1 MDNSQAPSSILDT
14 LRTVEFRLGLKGYNV
29 DEVDEYLDK
38 AAQEAEAL
46 QEHVRQLNERLRQA
60 SERIAQ
66 LERDKRAAPVA
77 AESEESVAAA
87 AAAAATAEANAL
99 SDETLQR
106 TLLLAQKFVD
116 QTKRESEAEAAAVVA
131 QAEETARASIAAA
144 EATAA
149 QLQAE
154 THQKLR
160 DEVARLEATRTEL
173 ATDVE
178 SMARHLESER
188 NRLRGGAVRDPQVG
202 GRERAAGELAHGREA
217 EGRPGDPAR
226 RGSGQAA
233 GAGRRC
239 ADPEP
244 GERIHLGSA
253 RVPLIHPSGPVG
265 ACCPCPSRSGIV
277 TRSPG
282 EVVFGETGHMTW
294 SEGGNDDPSEQR
306 CPGQAGTSVATG
318 ARHCLTRREQKDLG
332 EG

>member
-1 MDNSQAPSSILDT
+1 MDNSQAPASILDT

-38 AAQEAEAL
+38 AAQEAEGL

-77 AESEESVAAA
+77 AEGAEVTAAS
-87 AAAAATAEANAL
+87 AEAAAL

-131 QAEETARASIAAA
+131 QAEETARAAIAAA

-160 DEVARLEATRTEL
+160 EEVTRLEATRTEL

-188 NRLRGGAVRDPQVG
+188 NRLRGALSEILKWVDENVQPANSLMGVKPK
-202 GRERAAGELAHGREA
+202 AA
-217 EGRPGDPAR
+217 PAPR
-226 RGSGQAA
+226 
-233 GAGRRC
+233 
-239 ADPEP
+239 
-244 GERIHLGSA
+244 
-253 RVPLIHPSGPVG
+253 
-265 ACCPCPSRSGIV
+265 
-277 TRSPG
+277 
-282 EVVFGETGHMTW
+282 
-294 SEGGNDDPSEQR
+294 SEGDSLPEADD
-306 CPGQAGTSVATG
+306 G
-318 ARHCLTRREQKDLG
+318 APTLNLQNASDAAVSGVPRPV
-332 EG
+332 

>member
-1 MDNSQAPSSILDT
+1 MDNSQAPASILDT

-38 AAQEAEAL
+38 AAQEAEGL

-77 AESEESVAAA
+77 TEPADAVPASD
-87 AAAAATAEANAL
+87 TAL

-116 QTKRESEAEAAAVVA
+116 QTKRESEAEAAVVVA
-131 QAEETARASIAAA
+131 QAEETARAAIAAA

-160 DEVARLEATRTEL
+160 EEVTRLEATRTEL

-188 NRLRGGAVRDPQVG
+188 NRLRGALSDILKWVDENVQPANSLMGVRAKPSGAPGAKVG
-202 GRERAAGELAHGREA
+202 G
-217 EGRPGDPAR
+217 GDPFAEPAEADD
-226 RGSGQAA
+226 GAPTLNLQTASGAA
-233 GAGRRC
+233 VSGA
-239 ADPEP
+239 PHP
-244 GERIHLGSA
+244 G
-253 RVPLIHPSGPVG
+253 
-265 ACCPCPSRSGIV
+265 
-277 TRSPG
+277 
-282 EVVFGETGHMTW
+282 
-294 SEGGNDDPSEQR
+294 
-306 CPGQAGTSVATG
+306 
-318 ARHCLTRREQKDLG
+318 
-332 EG
+332 

>member
-1 MDNSQAPSSILDT
+1 MDNSQAPASILDT

-38 AAQEAEAL
+38 AAQEAEGL

-60 SERIAQ
+60 SDRIAQ

-77 AESEESVAAA
+77 AEVDEGAAA
-87 AAAAATAEANAL
+87 ASADAAAL

-131 QAEETARASIAAA
+131 QAEESARAAIAAA
-144 EATAA
+144 EATAV

-160 DEVARLEATRTEL
+160 EEVSRLEATRTEL

-188 NRLRGGAVRDPQVG
+188 NRLRGALSEILKWVDENVQPANSLMGVKPKQAAAARAPG
-202 GRERAAGELAHGREA
+202 GQGELDDASGTLPEA
-217 EGRPGDPAR
+217 DDGAPTLNLQSAPGAAVSGAPRP
-226 RGSGQAA
+226 
-233 GAGRRC
+233 
-239 ADPEP
+239 
-244 GERIHLGSA
+244 L
-253 RVPLIHPSGPVG
+253 
-265 ACCPCPSRSGIV
+265 
-277 TRSPG
+277 
-282 EVVFGETGHMTW
+282 
-294 SEGGNDDPSEQR
+294 
-306 CPGQAGTSVATG
+306 
-318 ARHCLTRREQKDLG
+318 
-332 EG
+332 

>member
-1 MDNSQAPSSILDT
+1 MDNSQAPASILDT

-46 QEHVRQLNERLRQA
+46 QDHVRQLNERLRQA

-77 AESEESVAAA
+77 AETEEGAAA
-87 AAAAATAEANAL
+87 AASADAVL

-131 QAEETARASIAAA
+131 QAEETARAAIAAA

-160 DEVARLEATRTEL
+160 EEVQRLEATRTDL

-188 NRLRGGAVRDPQVG
+188 NRLRGALAEILKWVDENVQPANSLMGVRPKTPPGART
-202 GRERAAGELAHGREA
+202 GEETGEPL
-217 EGRPGDPAR
+217 
-226 RGSGQAA
+226 
-233 GAGRRC
+233 
-239 ADPEP
+239 PEP
-244 GERIHLGSA
+244 ADGPPTLNLQSA
-253 RVPLIHPSGPVG
+253 PGAAVSGAPRP
-265 ACCPCPSRSGIV
+265 A
-277 TRSPG
+277 
-282 EVVFGETGHMTW
+282 
-294 SEGGNDDPSEQR
+294 
-306 CPGQAGTSVATG
+306 
-318 ARHCLTRREQKDLG
+318 
-332 EG
+332 

>member
-87 AAAAATAEANAL
+87 AAAAAEANTL

-131 QAEETARASIAAA
+131 KAEETARATTAAA

-160 DEVARLEATRTEL
+160 DEVARLESTRTEL

-188 NRLRGGAVRDPQVG
+188 NRLRGALSEILKWVDENVQPANSLMGVRTKAGPAP
-202 GRERAAGELAHGREA
+202 AAQSEEA
-217 EGRPGDPAR
+217 
-226 RGSGQAA
+226 Q
-233 GAGRRC
+233 GRRPE
-239 ADPEP
+239 ADDGSPTLNLENASISGAP
-244 GERIHLGSA
+244 GSL
-253 RVPLIHPSGPVG
+253 
-265 ACCPCPSRSGIV
+265 
-277 TRSPG
+277 
-282 EVVFGETGHMTW
+282 
-294 SEGGNDDPSEQR
+294 
-306 CPGQAGTSVATG
+306 
-318 ARHCLTRREQKDLG
+318 
-332 EG
+332 

>member
-87 AAAAATAEANAL
+87 AAAAAEANTL

-131 QAEETARASIAAA
+131 KAEETARATTAAA

-160 DEVARLEATRTEL
+160 DEVARLESTRTEL

-188 NRLRGGAVRDPQVG
+188 NRLRGALSEILKWVDENVQPANSLMGVKPKAAPNPQSEEAPQGRQPESNEGPPTLNLENASISGA
-202 GRERAAGELAHGREA
+202 
-217 EGRPGDPAR
+217 PG
-226 RGSGQAA
+226 S
-233 GAGRRC
+233 
-239 ADPEP
+239 
-244 GERIHLGSA
+244 L
-253 RVPLIHPSGPVG
+253 
-265 ACCPCPSRSGIV
+265 
-277 TRSPG
+277 
-282 EVVFGETGHMTW
+282 
-294 SEGGNDDPSEQR
+294 
-306 CPGQAGTSVATG
+306 
-318 ARHCLTRREQKDLG
+318 
-332 EG
+332 